1 MPVLSVVFG
10 DSSVSFL
17 FLDSLTDYKFYN
29 FPYIYSH
36 ELFISQCTEGNFYAE
51 MLGVVCKALNKD
63 PKNYQ
68 IILGGYPETPSMHVD
83 HVSEQPISEIINYG
97 SIYHAVILNNTSLI
111 SPSSCFSAFPAKY
124 SNGLSSDEEYKNAKT
139 NYFANLNA
147 FPMYKPGYG
156 VDPTFLIEKD
166 NIVRLFYVSPKNPGM
181 EKDKFILFTG
191 ERFLNME
198 DKDSK
203 SVLLCLDLLKK
214 PGIFQI
220 KIDKNNL
227 YPTMALAQAYD
238 QTYENLI
245 LETEF
250 MSLCPLINAPG
261 QSELLIYNENN
272 ESKYMELPPDT
283 IFFLPASENN
293 QVSIKIK
300 NQMLGNI
307 EKYIKGGTLGL
318 IVDTRDK
325 SNEKTYTQKYVSKN
339 IREWISVLDK
349 TLCMHRF

>member
-36 ELFISQCTEGNFYAE
+36 ELFISQCTEGDFYAE
-51 MLGVVCKALNKD
+51 MLEIVCKSLNKD
-63 PKNYQ
+63 LKNYKV
-68 IILGGYPETPSMHVD
+68 ILGGYPETPSIHVD
-83 HVSEQPISEIINYG
+83 HVFEQPISDIINYG
-97 SIYHAVILNNTSLI
+97 AIYHAVLINNTSLI
-111 SPSSCFSAFPAKY
+111 SPSSCFSAFPTKY
-124 SNGLSSDEEYKNAKT
+124 SNGYSDDEGYKNAKI

-156 VDPTFLIEKD
+156 EDPTFLIEKD
-166 NIVRLFYVSPKNPGM
+166 NIVRLFDVSPKDPGM
-181 EKDKFILFTG
+181 EKDKFILFSG
-191 ERFLNME
+191 ERFLNLE
-198 DKDSK
+198 QNDSK
-203 SVLLCLDLLKK
+203 PVLLCLDLIKK

-220 KIDKNNL
+220 KIDKKNI

-238 QTYENLI
+238 QTYENL
-245 LETEF
+245 LLDTDF

-261 QSELLIYNENN
+261 QSEFLIYSENS
-272 ESKYMELPPDT
+272 ESKYMELPPDN
-283 IFFLPASENN
+283 ILFLPATENV
-293 QVSIKIK
+293 QIMVKIK
-300 NQMLGNI
+300 NTVLGNV

-325 SNEKTYTQKYVSKN
+325 SNEKLYTKKYISKN
-339 IREWISVLDK
+339 IKEWISIVDK
-349 TLCMHRF
+349 SLCMHQF